1 MQKDEEITDIVK
13 KISDEI
19 SSVKNHVSDAK
30 YSLSVDDYS
39 NALKHLKEA
48 EKTSTCSYC
57 KTKLNETIFSI
68 EYNKNICN
76 INSKKC
82 NSNKTEILQSID
94 DFYNKLPDIE
104 SIKKQK
110 SITSSS
116 SATFDIFGGVA
127 KTFGSMSEAMGKM
140 WESMFKFG

>member
-1 MQKDEEITDIVK
+1 MKKDEEVANIVK

-19 SSVKNHVSDAK
+19 QTVKNHVSDAK
-30 YSLSVDDYS
+30 YSLGVDDYS

-57 KTKLNETIFSI
+57 KNKLQEAIFSI

-76 INSKKC
+76 INSKNC
-82 NSNKTEILQSID
+82 NSNKIEILNNIE

-110 SITSSS
+110 SIASSS
-116 SATFDIFGGVA
+116 SSDFDIFGGVT
-127 KTFGSMSEAMGKM
+127 KTFDEMGKSMGKM

>member
-30 YSLSVDDYS
+30 YSLGVDDYS

-57 KTKLNETIFSI
+57 KNKVQEILYDI
-68 EYNKNICN
+68 EHNKNICN
-76 INSKKC
+76 IHSKNC
-82 NSNKTEILQSID
+82 DSNKTEILHKLD
-94 DFYNKLPDIE
+94 EFYSKLPDIE
-104 SIKKQK
+104 EIKRNK
-110 SITSSS
+110 SIASSS
-116 SATFDIFGGVA
+116 SSDFDMIGSVTKTFDEMG
-127 KTFGSMSEAMGKM
+127 KSMGKM
-140 WESMFKFG
+140 WESMFKW

>member
-57 KTKLNETIFSI
+57 KNKVQEILYDI
-68 EYNKNICN
+68 EHNKNICN
-76 INSKKC
+76 IHSKNC
-82 NSNKTEILQSID
+82 DSNKTEILHKLE
-94 DFYNKLPDIE
+94 DFYLKLPDIE

-110 SITSSS
+110 SISPSS
-116 SATFDIFGGVA
+116 SATFDIFGGIT
-127 KTFGSMSEAMGKM
+127 KTFDEMGKSAGKM
-140 WESMFKFG
+140 WESMFKLG